1 MEKKKADRSISL
13 FGIPIYRK
21 VTRAKTES
29 RIYLSGLYR
38 ETTYYYSWF
47 GKALRRSY
55 VLGMPAFGKF
65 FGRKNTAF
73 FLGRSFV
80 FWRRS
85 LAGELSRVLTEIFGN
100 EPLRPV
106 DGRKNVIV
114 LVGNSGEIALLI
126 KFFFEKLLKDLRC
139 EDPQSVVVLC
149 TKPYHRAMMQ
159 MYFPEVRTAVSN
171 PRILERLP
179 RTFDSGS
186 WRVTLCFPRNYY
198 AEHSLDRH
206 FVSQMQEWFDFR
218 PSVLRIPDRELLA
231 DAYRSVVA
239 KLTRRQIEA
248 LEGKVGKG
256 LVIVAT
262 EAKTVAPLPVEFREK
277 LKDDLIRQGY
287 VIFENRTDGAKD
299 SLLTFAELYAVAERA
314 AAVFALRSGLADFL
328 SDVDVPTT
336 LYYTAILPRRN
347 ASSGKSPQEV
357 LERYT
362 LRDVVRNSSKL
373 TELCVDGAKQAPGG
387 SLRSD
392 HTLL

>member
-1 MEKKKADRSISL
+1 MEKKGADQSICL

-21 VTRAKTES
+21 VIRAKTES

-38 ETTYYYSWF
+38 ETTYYYSSC

-55 VLGMPAFGKF
+55 VLGVPAFGKF
-65 FGRKNTAF
+65 FGRKNTAWF
-73 FLGRSFV
+73 FGKSFV
-80 FWRRS
+80 LWRKS
-85 LAGELSRVLTEIFGN
+85 LAGELSRALTEIFGN
-100 EPLRPV
+100 EPVRPV
-106 DGRKNVIV
+106 DGRKHVIV
-114 LVGNSGEIALLI
+114 LAGNSGEIALLI
-126 KFFFEKLLKDLRC
+126 KFFLEKRFKDLHC

-149 TKPYHRAMMQ
+149 TKPYHREMMRL
-159 MYFPEVRTAVSN
+159 YFPDVRTALDN
-171 PRILERLP
+171 LRILERLP
-179 RTFDSGS
+179 RTFDAKR
-186 WRVTLCFPRNYY
+186 WRVTLCFPRDYY
-198 AEHSLDRH
+198 VGQSVDGS
-206 FVSQMQEWFDFR
+206 FVTQMREWFDFR

-314 AAVFALRSGLADFL
+314 SAIFAIRSGLADFL

-336 LYYTAILPRRN
+336 LYYTAILPRRS

-357 LERYT
+357 LQRFT
-362 LRDVVRNSSKL
+362 LRDVVRDSSKL
-373 TELCVDGAKQAPGG
+373 TELCVDGAK
-387 SLRSD
+387 
-392 HTLL
+392 